1 MLRRFAPYWESVR
14 ERWDGLSQN
23 RRVAIVAVGLAAL
36 FTVALLLLLQ
46 PPQQYAPLFTGLSA
60 DDAAAIIDQL
70 RQQGVPYKLS
80 NDGTTI
86 SVPVEQVAK
95 LRLAL
100 AAQGLP
106 KSGTLGFE
114 LFDRSSFG
122 VTDFQQRVNYQRA
135 LEGEL
140 ARTISQLDGVRSA
153 RVHLV
158 IPEESLFSEQQQPTT
173 AAVVLQLKPGSRLTD
188 EQVRGVVHLVSASV
202 PGLQPEHVTV
212 VDESGNALWSGGGVA
227 AAGGMSDHL
236 KAQRAFETVMA
247 TQLQTVVARVVGNN
261 NAAVQVSAS
270 FDWDQR
276 QVDSEI
282 YSPNGTQPQVRSQQE
297 RVQTSEGTASGPI
310 GIPGVDSNVGSYQE
324 GAAQQNQQRSELR
337 ETTVNYELSRQVERV
352 VQAPGK
358 VQRLSVAVV
367 LNSAAVDP
375 AVAEQVRDLVA
386 AAAGIVPER
395 GDQVT
400 VSVVPFTTATAEES
414 AAQSTLMDR
423 LLEAARLGA
432 IVLIPLLALLIA
444 WRVLAAQRSALP
456 PVPRYEVA
464 TGVLPGAAAGAA
476 APSVAG
482 GGAAG
487 LPGQAEAALKPP
499 SGPPPTLR
507 ELQELAKKDP
517 ATVAHVVRAWLNE
530 E

>member
-1 MLRRFAPYWESVR
+1 MLRRLSVYGQYVR

-23 RRVAIVAVGLAAL
+23 RRLAIIAVALTAIFA
-36 FTVALLLLLQ
+36 VALLLLMQ
-46 PPQQYAPLFTGLSA
+46 PPQQYAPLYSGLSA
-60 DDAAAIIDQL
+60 DDAAAIIEQL
-70 RQQGVPYKLS
+70 RQQGIPYRLS
-80 NDGTTI
+80 NDGTAI
-86 SVPVEQVAK
+86 SIPADRVAQV
-95 LRLAL
+95 RLAL

-122 VTDFQQRVNYQRA
+122 ITDFQQRVNYQRA

-158 IPEESLFSEQQQPTT
+158 IPEESLFTEQQQPTT

-188 EQVRGVVHLVSASV
+188 EQVRGVVHLVSAAV

-227 AAGGMSDHL
+227 AVGGMSDHL
-236 KAQRAFETVMA
+236 KAQRAFETALA
-247 TQLQTVVARVVGNN
+247 TQLQTIVARVVGNN

-276 QVDSEI
+276 QIDSEI

-297 RVQTSEGTASGPI
+297 RVQTSEGTATGPI
-310 GIPGVDSNVGSYQE
+310 GVPGVDSNVDTYQE
-324 GAAQQNQQRSELR
+324 GAAGQNQQRSELR
-337 ETTVNYELSRQVERV
+337 EMTVNYELSRQVERV

-358 VQRLSVAVV
+358 IQRLSVAVV

-375 AVAEQVRDLVA
+375 AVAEHVRDLVA

-395 GDQVT
+395 GDEVT
-400 VSVVPFTTATAEES
+400 VSVVPFSTATAEEA
-414 AAQSTLMDR
+414 AAQPSLMDR

-432 IVLIPLLALLIA
+432 IVLIPLIALLIA
-444 WRVLAAQRSALP
+444 WRVLASQRAVAAP
-456 PVPRYEVA
+456 TVRYEVA
-464 TGVLPGAAAGAA
+464 TEALP
-476 APSVAG
+476 G
-482 GGAAG
+482 GGAAATVAGAAGPG
-487 LPGQAEAALKPP
+487 LEQPAQAALKEPP
-499 SGPPPTLR
+499 GPPPALR

>member
-1 MLRRFAPYWESVR
+1 MLRRLSVYWNYVR
-14 ERWDGLSQN
+14 DRWDGLSQN
-23 RRVAIVAVGLAAL
+23 RRVAIVAVAL
-36 FTVALLLLLQ
+36 TAIFAVALLLLIQ
-46 PPQQYAPLFTGLSA
+46 PPQQYAPLYTGLSA
-60 DDAAAIIDQL
+60 DDAAAIIEQL

-86 SVPVEQVAK
+86 SVPVDQVAK

-140 ARTISQLDGVRSA
+140 ARTISQLDGVQSA

-158 IPEESLFSEQQQPTT
+158 IPEESLFTEQQQPTT

-188 EQVRGVVHLVSASV
+188 EQVRGVVHLVSAAV

-236 KAQRAFETVMA
+236 KAQRAFESALA
-247 TQLQTVVARVVGNN
+247 TQLQTIVARVVGNN

-276 QVDSEI
+276 QIDSEI

-297 RVQTSEGTASGPI
+297 RVQTTEGTATGPI
-310 GIPGVDSNVGSYQE
+310 GVPGVDSNVDTYQE
-324 GAAQQNQQRSELR
+324 GAAGQNQQRSELR

-358 VQRLSVAVV
+358 IQRLSVAVV

-395 GDQVT
+395 GDEVT
-400 VSVVPFTTATAEES
+400 VSVVPFTTANAEE
-414 AAQSTLMDR
+414 AAVQPSLMDR

-432 IVLIPLLALLIA
+432 IVLIPLIALLIA
-444 WRVLAAQRSALP
+444 WRVLASQRAALP
-456 PVPRYEVA
+456 PAPRYEVA
-464 TGVLPGAAAGAA
+464 TEVLPGGPAAASMPAGAAAGL
-476 APSVAG
+476 G
-482 GGAAG
+482 G
-487 LPGQAEAALKPP
+487 PREAALKEPA
-499 SGPPPTLR
+499 GPPPTLR

>member
-1 MLRRFAPYWESVR
+1 MLRRLGPYFELVR

-23 RRVAIVAVGLAAL
+23 RRVAIVAIGLTAIFA
-36 FTVALLLLLQ
+36 VALLLLIQ
-46 PPQQYAPLFTGLSA
+46 PPQQYTPLYTGLSA
-60 DDAAAIIDQL
+60 DDASAIIEQL
-70 RQQGVPYKLS
+70 RQRGVPYKLA

-86 SVPVEQVAK
+86 SVPVDQVAK
-95 LRLAL
+95 IRLSL

-122 VTDFQQRVNYQRA
+122 VTDFAQRVNYQRA

-140 ARTISQLDGVRSA
+140 SRTIGQLDGVRSA

-158 IPEESLFSEQQQPTT
+158 IPEESLFSEKQQPTT
-173 AAVVLQLKPGSRLTD
+173 AAVVLQLNPGSRLTD
-188 EQVRGVVHLVSASV
+188 EQVRGVVHLVSAAV

-227 AAGGMSDHL
+227 TAGGMSDHL
-236 KAQRAFETVMA
+236 KAQRAFEAALA
-247 TQLQTVVARVVGNN
+247 TQLQTIVSRVVGNN
-261 NAAVQVSAS
+261 NAAVQVSAN

-297 RVQTSEGTASGPI
+297 RVQTTEGTAVGPI
-310 GIPGVDSNVGSYQE
+310 GVPGVDSNVGTYQE
-324 GAAQQNQQRSELR
+324 GAAGQNQQRSELR
-337 ETTVNYELSRQVERV
+337 ESTVNYELSRQVERV

-375 AVAEQVRDLVA
+375 TVAEQVRDLVA
-386 AAAGIVPER
+386 TAAGIVPER

-400 VSVVPFTTATAEES
+400 VSVVPFTAATGAEVATQPSLVE
-414 AAQSTLMDR
+414 R
-423 LLEAARLGA
+423 LLEGARIGA
-432 IVLIPLLALLIA
+432 IVLIPLIALLIA
-444 WRVLAAQRSALP
+444 WRVLAAQRGMAP

-464 TGVLPGAAAGAA
+464 TEALPGAALAGVAAGSAA
-476 APSVAG
+476 AVVQPSEGV
-482 GGAAG
+482 
-487 LPGQAEAALKPP
+487 LKPP
-499 SGPPPTLR
+499 AGPPPSLR
-507 ELQELAKKDP
+507 ELQDLAKKDP
-517 ATVAHVVRAWLNE
+517 AAVAQVVRAWLNE

>member
-1 MLRRFAPYWESVR
+1 MLRRFMPYWELLR

-23 RRVAIVAVGLAAL
+23 RRVAIVAVGLTAIFA
-36 FTVALLLLLQ
+36 VALLLLIQ
-46 PPQQYAPLFTGLSA
+46 PPQQYAPLYSGLSA
-60 DDAAAIIDQL
+60 DDAAAIIEQL
-70 RQQGVPYKLS
+70 RQQGIPYKLS

-86 SVPVEQVAK
+86 SVPADQVAK

-158 IPEESLFSEQQQPTT
+158 IPEQSLFTEQQQPTT
-173 AAVVLQLKPGSRLTD
+173 AAVVLQVKPGSRLTD
-188 EQVRGVVHLVSASV
+188 EQVRGVVHLVSAAV

-212 VDESGNALWSGGGVA
+212 VDESGSALWSGGGVA

-236 KAQRAFETVMA
+236 KAQRAFETAMA
-247 TQLQTVVARVVGNN
+247 TQLQTIVARVVGNN

-282 YSPNGTQPQVRSQQE
+282 FSPNGTQPQVRSQQE
-297 RVQTSEGTASGPI
+297 RVQTTEGTATGPI
-310 GIPGVDSNVGSYQE
+310 GVPGVDSNVDTYQE
-324 GAAQQNQQRSELR
+324 GAAGQHQQRSELR
-337 ETTVNYELSRQVERV
+337 ESTVNYELSRQVERV

-358 VQRLSVAVV
+358 IQRLSVAVV

-375 AVAEQVRDLVA
+375 AVAEHVRELVA

-400 VSVVPFTTATAEES
+400 VSVVPFNTATAVE
-414 AAQSTLMDR
+414 AVAGPALMDR
-423 LLEAARLGA
+423 VLEVARIGA
-432 IVLIPLLALLIA
+432 MVLIPLLALLIA
-444 WRVLAAQRSALP
+444 WRVLAAQRTPLP
-456 PVPRYEVA
+456 PVPRYDVA
-464 TGVLPGAAAGAA
+464 TDVLPGPAAAAGL
-476 APSVAG
+476 G
-482 GGAAG
+482 GSAVG